1 MDNHV
6 QHFYKTGKLLDGT
19 YYFDP
24 PLIEPEIKALYDILR
39 GPKIVPKVK
48 NSKLI
53 LNPLK
58 RNLQYAD
65 KFNEERTIIYLEVN
79 NNNIE
84 GWQNIYEV
92 EDEDGKYI
100 LHDLNTL
107 KRWMKSGYCRG
118 PLRNGRLFVGELPN
132 TEDIFNQLNESDEF
146 DWLPEFN
153 LKTIVDKDLVDFL
166 NQYFKDAGYAYQ
178 AFYEADYYIIGDE
191 TGRYLNIKDD
201 IGFSLDNL
209 KNNILRSI
217 TRMKARL
224 GMTKRYA
231 LKDATDYN
239 ETLQEYQELYQA
251 LTPLFKMT

>member
-58 RNLQYAD
+58 RSTDNV
-65 KFNEERTIIYLEVN
+65 FNEERTIIYLEVN
-79 NNNIE
+79 NNNIL

-92 EDEDGKYI
+92 EDENGKYI
-100 LHDLNTL
+100 LHDLDTL
-107 KRWMKSGYCRG
+107 KRWMKNGYCRG

-166 NQYFKDAGYAYQ
+166 NRYFKDAGYAYQ
-178 AFYEADYYIIGDE
+178 AFYEADYGIRDE
-191 TGRYLNIKDD
+191 TGRYLTINPN
-201 IGFSLDNL
+201 IGFSLASL
-209 KNNILRSI
+209 KNSILRSI
-217 TRMKARL
+217 TLMKARL
-224 GMTKRYA
+224 GE
-231 LKDATDYN
+231 DYN
-239 ETLQEYQELYQA
+239 LDETIPLLYKLQEYQELYQA

>member
-24 PLIEPEIKALYDILR
+24 PLIEPEIKALYDIL
-39 GPKIVPKVK
+39 PKVK

-65 KFNEERTIIYLEVN
+65 KFNEERTLIYLEVN

-107 KRWMKSGYCRG
+107 KRWMKNGYCRG

-178 AFYEADYYIIGDE
+178 AFYEALQFQQGEVYGIRDE
-191 TGRYLNIKDD
+191 TGRYVTINPN
-201 IGFSLDNL
+201 IGFSLASL
-209 KNNILRSI
+209 ENNILRSISI

-224 GMTKRYA
+224 GE
-231 LKDATDYN
+231 DYD
-239 ETLQEYQELYQA
+239 ETIQEYQELYQA

>member
-24 PLIEPEIKALYDILR
+24 PLIEPEIKALYDIL
-39 GPKIVPKVK
+39 PKVK

-65 KFNEERTIIYLEVN
+65 KFNEERTIIYLEFN
-79 NNNIE
+79 NNSIA

-107 KRWMKSGYCRG
+107 KRWMKNGYCRG

-178 AFYEADYYIIGDE
+178 AFYEALQFQQGEVYGIRDE
-191 TGRYLNIKDD
+191 TGRYVTINPN
-201 IGFSLDNL
+201 IGFSLASL
-209 KNNILRSI
+209 ENNILRSISI

-224 GMTKRYA
+224 GE
-231 LKDATDYN
+231 DYD
-239 ETLQEYQELYQA
+239 ETIQEYQELYQA

>member
-178 AFYEADYYIIGDE
+178 AFYEADYYGIRDE
-191 TGRYLNIKDD
+191 TGRYVTIRDD